1 MDADCQWTRTAAAVC
16 YKRTFIS
23 LSVRADTRHRR
34 RADDHRTARCSSA
47 RPTARDA
54 STVARGQAR
63 RRRQGQGR
71 AQVHLLVVARAVSE
85 AFQARR
91 KISDNF
97 HILPSVYV
105 RYTYA
110 CSYARIRKRAAQCR
124 QRTRKTY

>member
-1 MDADCQWTRTAAAVC
+1 MRVLIAGGRGQQQLLKHH
-16 YKRTFIS
+16 Y
-23 LSVRADTRHRR
+23 LSVCAGTRHRR
-34 RADDHRTARCSSA
+34 RADDRQTARCSSA

-54 STVARGQAR
+54 STVAQGQAR

-105 RYTYA
+105 TRTHVYA
-110 CSYARIRKRAAQCR
+110 SAQHSVSSARARLIE
-124 QRTRKTY
+124 

>member
-1 MDADCQWTRTAAAVC
+1 MRVLIAGGRGQQQLLKHH
-16 YKRTFIS
+16 Y
-23 LSVRADTRHRR
+23 LSVCVGTRHRR
-34 RADDHRTARCSSA
+34 RADDRQTARCSSA

-54 STVARGQAR
+54 STVAQGQAR

-97 HILPSVYV
+97 HNPAVGV
-105 RYTYA
+105 RYT
-110 CSYARIRKRAAQCR
+110 YARIRKRAAQCQ